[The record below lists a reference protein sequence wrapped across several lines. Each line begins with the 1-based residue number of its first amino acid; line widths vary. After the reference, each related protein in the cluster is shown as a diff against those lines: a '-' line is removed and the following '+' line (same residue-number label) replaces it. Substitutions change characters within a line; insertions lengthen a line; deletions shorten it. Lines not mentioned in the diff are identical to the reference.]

1 MDTCLHSDI
10 DWPISTAKWGRRK
23 LWGICGF
30 NFLYAWFIMSKN
42 TLWAFCCNNITFI
55 YQSSQIY
62 FLIAAYFNTLNNRHA
77 FQIISILQCSICKQM
92 FSLIQLHFCTYLNK
106 TSFSNRKLHL
116 FEVKFSTS
124 VLNHGWSSFS

>member
-1 MDTCLHSDI
+1 MDTCLLSNI

-30 NFLYAWFIMSKN
+30 NFLYAWFTISKN
-42 TLWAFCCNNITFI
+42 TLWPFCCNNITLR

-62 FLIAAYFNTLNNRHA
+62 FLIAAYFNIA

-92 FSLIQLHFCTYLNK
+92 FSRIQLHFCTYLNK

-124 VLNHGWSSFS
+124 VLNHEWSSFS